1 MPQIPLATRKCYLF
15 YTSSHPLA
23 APPGPSPTGAA
34 VANPFEQPVTTG
46 ALDPTANPF
55 RPGMG
60 RVPPDFGGRE
70 PALRRAKHVVDQL
83 TRGQA
88 PPAVLYRGVRGV
100 GKTALLAYVR
110 QQARS
115 RGLLTIHLEADRGD
129 ADLTASRETL
139 LRDGAALLD
148 GPGST
153 EVPLAVLERR
163 SGHVVARSA
172 GSPQATF
179 ERAVGDLAA
188 LAGAAGRGVLLTV
201 DEVHE
206 AEETLLKP
214 LLRAAHRTAQDDLPI
229 GVLLSGLPA
238 AAETLFDE
246 GQTYTE
252 RLERVELGLLDRDG
266 TAEAIRSPFA
276 REVGAEVDEFV
287 IDAVQDGSGG
297 YPWFVQLW
305 GAALWDLAG
314 DPTRIRL
321 EDARAAG
328 VEVHERVEA
337 FFVDR
342 WRRVPSGRATRLV
355 VTLAELGGEAEMSE
369 VTTALDLTHQ
379 ALSPARREVVDR
391 GLAWA
396 PGRGRLA
403 FTVPGFADWVRR
415 TRPDEGG
422 VPG

>member
-1 MPQIPLATRKCYLF
+1 M
-15 YTSSHPLA
+15 
-23 APPGPSPTGAA
+23 
-34 VANPFEQPVTTG
+34 ANPFEQPVTEG
-46 ALDPTANPF
+46 VLDPTANPF

-83 TRGQA
+83 TRGLA

-139 LRDGAALLD
+139 LRDGAALFD
-148 GPGST
+148 AVGGN
-153 EVPLAVLERR
+153 EIPLAVLERR

-172 GSPQATF
+172 GSPQASF
-179 ERAVGDLAA
+179 ERVVGDLAA
-188 LAGAAGRGVLLTV
+188 LAGTVGRGLLLTV

-206 AEETLLKP
+206 AEEVLLKP
-214 LLRAAHRTAQDDLPI
+214 LLRAAHRTAQDDLPV

-266 TAEAIRSPFA
+266 TDEAIRAPFA
-276 REVGAEVDEFV
+276 REVGAEVDELV

-314 DPTRIRL
+314 HPGRIRL

-328 VEVHERVEA
+328 AQVHERVEA
-337 FFVDR
+337 FFIDR
-342 WRRVPSGRATRLV
+342 WRRVPSGRATHLV
-355 VTLAELGGEAEMSE
+355 LTLAELGGEAAMSE
-369 VTTALDLTHQ
+369 ITAALDLTHQ
-379 ALSPARREVVDR
+379 ALSPARRDLVDR

-415 TRPDEGG
+415 TRPDETG
-422 VPG
+422 VAG